1 MLSQAT
7 KQQAKAEAE
16 VEAEEAKEASRIRLE
31 VPASSVQADTSLSAV
46 ITLILVKEHRI
57 GRNLLTTVSSIIRS

>member
-7 KQQAKAEAE
+7 KQQAEAEAE
-16 VEAEEAKEASRIRLE
+16 VEAEEAKEASGIQLE

-57 GRNLLTTVSSIIRS
+57 GRNLLTTVSSMIRS

>member
-7 KQQAKAEAE
+7 KQQAEAEAE
-16 VEAEEAKEASRIRLE
+16 VEAEEAKEASGIRLE

-46 ITLILVKEHRI
+46 ITLILVKEH
-57 GRNLLTTVSSIIRS
+57 